1 MIIIQLFFK
10 DDCGNCLNTKADRMV
25 FQDSELEAIRIS
37 KVGCRDEQ
45 TYLQAIPL
53 QFELPNNFAL
63 IP

>member
-1 MIIIQLFFK
+1 MVIIQLFFK
-10 DDCGNCLNTKADRMV
+10 DDCGNCLNTKADRMI

-37 KVGCRDEQ
+37 KVGCRGEQ

-53 QFELPNNFAL
+53 QSELPKHFAL